1 MDDSECKSVVKIEG
15 TVAERVNISR
25 NEQCDLIIHPLPVKR
40 GEALFGALRAPKDA
54 DDAFIATLEEYQA
67 FNSPM
72 QDRESL

>member
-25 NEQCDLIIHPLPVKR
+25 NEQGDLIIQPLPVKR